1 MKVVYTDEALCDLSD
16 IGAYVPER
24 YQNIS
29 PDVEKL
35 IRAIVTRIER
45 GPERAPEVTDRPNVH
60 VVALVHHLQKM
71 FHRIAEDSVEILHF
85 HHTSREPR

>member
-1 MKVVYTDEALCDLSD
+1 MKVVYTDEALRDLSD

-29 PDVEKL
+29 RDVEKL

-45 GPERAPEVTDRPNVH
+45 WPERAPEGT
-60 VVALVHHLQKM
+60 
-71 FHRIAEDSVEILHF
+71 
-85 HHTSREPR
+85 

>member
-1 MKVVYTDEALCDLSD
+1 MKVVYTDAALRDLSD

-29 PDVEKL
+29 PDVEKP

-45 GPERAPEVTDRPNVH
+45 WPERALEVTDRPNVH
-60 VVALVHHLQKM
+60 VVALVHH
-71 FHRIAEDSVEILHF
+71 
-85 HHTSREPR
+85 P

>member
-1 MKVVYTDEALCDLSD
+1 MKVVYTDEALRDLSD

-29 PDVEKL
+29 L

-45 GPERAPEVTDRPNVH
+45 WPERAPEVTDRPNVH
-60 VVALVHHLQKM
+60 LVALVHH
-71 FHRIAEDSVEILHF
+71 
-85 HHTSREPR
+85 P